1 MCEWQHKTPRPS
13 HCLYHVCCCL
23 QIALNSDIAAVWQF
37 WDAKRGFDQW
47 QGVLRKLYMSA
58 AALVAGWVSLM
69 SRYTDMQGLDGGGD
83 ARPALLIPRASC
95 FASQIITVIMNL
107 IWIGFALDTEA
118 AAEGA
123 APITDPEAARK
134 N

>member
-1 MCEWQHKTPRPS
+1 MCEWQHDTPRPS
-13 HCLYHVCCCL
+13 NCLNHVCCCL

-69 SRYTDMQGLDGGGD
+69 SHTDTQGLDGGGD
-83 ARPALLIPRASC
+83 ASPTLLISRASC
-95 FASQIITVIMNL
+95 FAPQIITVIMNL
-107 IWIGFALDTEA
+107 IWIGFALDTE
-118 AAEGA
+118 GA

>member
-1 MCEWQHKTPRPS
+1 M
-13 HCLYHVCCCL
+13 CCCL

-37 WDAKRGFDQW
+37 WNAKRGFDEW

-58 AALVAGWVSLM
+58 AALVAGWVSCRAWTGAGM
-69 SRYTDMQGLDGGGD
+69 PGFT
-83 ARPALLIPRASC
+83 LLISCASC
-95 FASQIITVIMNL
+95 FAPQIITVIMNL
-107 IWIGFALDTEA
+107 IWIGFALDTEV
-118 AAEGA
+118 AAEGS